1 MLRNAQKSRD
11 TIPRPAEG
19 LFDRQ
24 VSLADIALK
33 AGVSRGLSSCFF
45 KNRETLSR
53 TALECGAIDV
63 RRKVLDPLRSSI
75 RRDPD
80 RLLGN
85 LIDDHSSTWPLTLA
99 SCGFPVQVGIE
110 LIICSRNGPTTSHLN
125 SLPLTDCE
133 ESGETEQ

>member
-11 TIPRPAEG
+11 TIPRAAEG

-24 VSLADIALK
+24 VSLADVALK

-53 TALECGAIDV
+53 TAIERGAIDV

-75 RRDPD
+75 RRDPG

-85 LIDDHSSTWPLTLA
+85 RRPLEYLA
-99 SCGFPVQVGIE
+99 AQ
-110 LIICSRNGPTTSHLN
+110 SRVVRLHRAAKH
-125 SLPLTDCE
+125 
-133 ESGETEQ
+133 